1 MKMKDTFSSCSD
13 SEEQEMQRMQ
23 MQAKILK
30 ENSLNEFNAL
40 KTTTQRLKRN
50 TFPNCP
56 LFQRAFSSLFS
67 NDIRTFKFELFHNMN
82 NLEKQLNK
90 ETLHEKD
97 SKSDISVVKVQFD
110 KFLYLEELKP
120 SNYDDRHI
128 QECKIQDLKAMDAS
142 SGNKVSNG
150 FVSDKG
156 NVHCSENDC
165 HKTGNDQSSENKGST
180 SGNESKPMA
189 EVPYTTEYNVFA
201 VETQHTEQP
210 EFLNDASLMEK
221 VNSNT
226 TPDSSDM
233 CNKEIK
239 GDQYANDHEDERV
252 VLAYLIANLK
262 LDIDE
267 NKKIQK
273 QLRNTNTSL
282 AHELKE

>member
-1 MKMKDTFSSCSD
+1 
-13 SEEQEMQRMQ
+13 
-23 MQAKILK
+23 
-30 ENSLNEFNAL
+30 
-40 KTTTQRLKRN
+40 
-50 TFPNCP
+50 
-56 LFQRAFSSLFS
+56 
-67 NDIRTFKFELFHNMN
+67 MN
-82 NLEKQLNK
+82 NLEKQFNK

-97 SKSDISVVKVQFD
+97 SKSDISVIKVQFD

-120 SNYDDRHI
+120 SNYDGRHI

-156 NVHCSENDC
+156 NVHYSENDC
-165 HKTGNDQSSENKGST
+165 SKTGNDKRSENKGST
-180 SGNESKPMA
+180 FGKESSRLGNECNKRSNYEDDTNIIPSYDIEPMA
-189 EVPYTTEYNVFA
+189 EVPYTAEYNVLF

-221 VNSNT
+221 VDSNT
-226 TPDSSDM
+226 TPDSLDM

-239 GDQYANDHEDERV
+239 GDQYVDDHEDERV
-252 VLAYLIANLK
+252 VLANSIANLK

-282 AHELKE
+282 THELKECKSILNESNRT